1 MNSKCERD
9 VRGTKKWKSA
19 RRIDS
24 ERRARVGWE
33 ARNPGSYI
41 YTRSPREKWD
51 RSAIAAVFGRQ
62 IEKIFIMK
70 RPVLSAGCN
79 EKKKKRESKSY

>member
-1 MNSKCERD
+1 M
-9 VRGTKKWKSA
+9 RGTKKNG
-19 RRIDS
+19 
-24 ERRARVGWE
+24 RAQEGSTANGGFGWAGE

-51 RSAIAAVFGRQ
+51 RSAIAAVFDRQ

-70 RPVLSAGCN
+70 RPVLSAGRN
-79 EKKKKRESKSY
+79 EKKRGER